1 MKAAAID
8 ALEEEANS
16 EGFKRSL
23 ASWHVT
29 ARLSVSFSLA
39 LNCGRWCNNVQQLR
53 NILCRVSDMF
63 GGVFASFGF
72 RKSM

>member
-16 EGFKRSL
+16 EP
-23 ASWHVT
+23 SWHVT

-39 LNCGRWCNNVQQLR
+39 LKCGRWCNNVQQLR
-53 NILCRVSDMF
+53 NILCRVSGMF
-63 GGVFASFGF
+63 GGVFAYFGF
-72 RKSM
+72 IESM